1 MPYKNREDQLAA
13 KRRHYYKH
21 REHYL
26 KYQHNLLKS
35 GYYEKYKKE
44 KIIIQKNCKQCN
56 AVFIVN
62 EITKRGRPYVFCNNF
77 CRKKYKLKIKNITRK
92 NDPIYKIFKN
102 TKKRIK
108 EILNQIGNQNLY
120 KKTNYKLNLLGIDKK
135 IDLIKHLESLFK
147 PGMSF
152 DNYGYGKGKW
162 VIDHKIPIKYF
173 KDNYDL
179 ANNIKAQ
186 KNCFGINNLQ
196 PLWFEE
202 NQEKS
207 DKILYNKPLKN

>member
-13 KRRHYYKH
+13 KRKHYHKY

-26 KYQHNLLKS
+26 EYQRNLIKS

-44 KIIIQKNCKQCN
+44 KVILKNNCKLCSTI
-56 AVFIVN
+56 FIVN
-62 EITKRGRPYVFCNNF
+62 EITKRGRYSVFCNNV
-77 CRKKYKLKIKNITRK
+77 CRKKYKNKIKNLNRK
-92 NDPIYKIFKN
+92 DDPIYKIFKN

-108 EILNQIGNQNLY
+108 EILNEIGNPNLY
-120 KKTNYKLNLLGIDKK
+120 KKANYKINLLGVKK
-135 IDLIKHLESLFK
+135 KVDLIKHLESLFK

-152 DNYGYGKGKW
+152 NNYGYGEGKW

-179 ANNIKAQ
+179 ANDIKAQ
-186 KNCFGINNLQ
+186 KKCFGIKNLQ
-196 PLWFEE
+196 PLWFKE
-202 NQEKS
+202 NQIKS
-207 DKILYNKPLKN
+207 DKLIFNVR

>member
-13 KRRHYYKH
+13 KRKHYYKY

-26 KYQHNLLKS
+26 EYQRNLIKS

-44 KIIIQKNCKQCN
+44 KVILKNNCKLCSTIF
-56 AVFIVN
+56 VVN
-62 EITKRGRPYVFCNNF
+62 EITKRGRYPVFCNNV
-77 CRKKYKLKIKNITRK
+77 CRKKYKNKIKNLNRK
-92 NDPIYKIFKN
+92 DDPIYKIFKN

-108 EILNQIGNQNLY
+108 EILNEIGNPNLY
-120 KKTNYKLNLLGIDKK
+120 KKANYKINLLGVKK
-135 IDLIKHLESLFK
+135 KVDLIKHLESLFK

-152 DNYGYGKGKW
+152 NNYGYGEGKW

-179 ANNIKAQ
+179 ANDIKAQ
-186 KNCFGINNLQ
+186 KKCFGIKNLQ
-196 PLWFEE
+196 PLWFKE
-202 NQEKS
+202 NQIKS
-207 DKILYNKPLKN
+207 DKLIFNVR